1 MDRELRKA
9 GTRAGEIDAATPVDE
24 VMRRRPSTIGVFLR
38 LRLHC
43 IGCPVGPF
51 HSVSDAAREHDIDVQ
66 ELLAALR
73 SST

>member
-1 MDRELRKA
+1 MLDSTK
-9 GTRAGEIDAATPVDE
+9 TGEIDAATTVDD

-51 HSVSDAAREHDIDVQ
+51 HTVSDAAREHGIDEQ
-66 ELLAALR
+66 QLLAALR
-73 SST
+73 AST